1 MVGNEEE
8 NESDSEEEHSSEEES
23 GNFVLLIFGSCFFV
37 LFTGCFWAKK
47 EVRRHV
53 QKNDCTLFMSSARFL
68 FRGFLT
74 SKSTKFGMNDSR
86 FFCQWF
92 LTPAELNGPLSRT

>member
-1 MVGNEEE
+1 MVRNEEE
-8 NESDSEEEHSSEEES
+8 NESDSEEEHNSEEKS

-53 QKNDCTLFMSSARFL
+53 QK
-68 FRGFLT
+68 
-74 SKSTKFGMNDSR
+74 K
-86 FFCQWF
+86 
-92 LTPAELNGPLSRT
+92 

>member
-53 QKNDCTLFMSSARFL
+53 QKKWLHIIYEQCTISISRVFDVKVNQIRYERLTFL
-68 FRGFLT
+68 LPVVF
-74 SKSTKFGMNDSR
+74 N
-86 FFCQWF
+86 
-92 LTPAELNGPLSRT
+92 ASRTQWTFE

>member
-47 EVRRHV
+47 EVPRHV
-53 QKNDCTLFMSSARFL
+53 QK
-68 FRGFLT
+68 
-74 SKSTKFGMNDSR
+74 K
-86 FFCQWF
+86 
-92 LTPAELNGPLSRT
+92 